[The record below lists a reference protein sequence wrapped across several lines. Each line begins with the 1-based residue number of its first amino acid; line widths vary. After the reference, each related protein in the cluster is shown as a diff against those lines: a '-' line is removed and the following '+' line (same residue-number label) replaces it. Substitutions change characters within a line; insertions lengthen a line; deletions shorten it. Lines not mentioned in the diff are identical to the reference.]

1 MKKGK
6 AEEEWKK
13 LSEEVIAGTSAWRE
27 KHPKA
32 TMREIEEEVDQRLSV
47 MRARMIA
54 DTAMKSGRAEWEAG
68 EKAAV
73 CPECGAELL
82 KKGKKKRKL
91 QTREGREIELERE
104 YGTCLK
110 CGQGIFPPR

>member
-1 MKKGK
+1 MKKEK
-6 AEEEWKK
+6 AEEKWRN

-32 TMREIEEEVDQRLSV
+32 TLREIEEEVDKRLSV

-54 DTAMKSGRAEWEAG
+54 DTAMKSLSAEWEAG
-68 EKAAV
+68 EKAGV
-73 CPECGAELL
+73 CPECGGELL

-91 QTREGREIELERE
+91 QTRERQEIELERE
-104 YGTCLK
+104 YGICLN
-110 CGQGIFPPR
+110 CGHGIFPPR